1 MEELIAKRYVN
12 ALVDSTTK
20 EQRADFSK
28 IFLGLAEAFSDDA
41 VAEKLSSPLISNEQ
55 KTAMVVEGLGDDADK
70 KLVNFIKIIGEN
82 GRLDLLPTIA
92 KVLKQAIQIETNKY
106 EGIVTSSTKLKAAEL
121 KELQES
127 LSKYTNGASINLT
140 QEISDLEGIKVS
152 VEDLGI
158 EVNFSK
164 QRVKEQLID
173 FITKSL

>member
-12 ALVDSTTK
+12 ALIGSTTK
-20 EQRADFSK
+20 KQRADFSK
-28 IFLGLAEAFSDDA
+28 ILLEMAEAFLDA
-41 VAEKLSSPLISNEQ
+41 TVAEKLSSPLISNEQ
-55 KTAMVVEGLGDDADK
+55 KTAMVIEGLGEGADE
-70 KLVNFIKIIGEN
+70 KLVNFIKILGEN

-106 EGIVTSSTKLKAAEL
+106 EGVVNSSKKLKAAEL
-121 KELQES
+121 KELQEA
-127 LSKYTNGASINLT
+127 LSTYTNGANIKLT
-140 QEISDLEGIKVS
+140 QEVSDIDGIRVS

>member
-12 ALVDSTTK
+12 ALIGSTNKK
-20 EQRADFSK
+20 ERADFSK
-28 IFLGLAEAFSDDA
+28 ILLEMTEAFSDA
-41 VAEKLSSPLISNEQ
+41 TVAEKLSSPLISNEA
-55 KTAMVVEGLGDDADK
+55 KTSMVIESLGDAEE

-92 KVLKQAIQIETNKY
+92 KVLKQAIQNETNKY
-106 EGIVTSSTKLKAAEL
+106 EGVVTTGTKLKAAEL
-121 KELQES
+121 KELQAS
-127 LSKYTNGASINLT
+127 LSTYTNGANIKLT
-140 QEISDLEGIKVS
+140 QEVSDVDGIKVS